1 MNGIR
6 RGNLVWGETVVVFG
20 LGILGQLAVRLS
32 ELAGASKVFG
42 IDVADS
48 RLELLPKS
56 SAVIGL
62 NPRADDVVKT
72 VEEHNHGRLADVA
85 FEVTGDPKLIP
96 AQFEVLRRQAR
107 SVVLSSPRG
116 PTSIDF
122 HDLCNFPGFA
132 IVGAHEM
139 THGAAE
145 TLENPWTHRRHF
157 ELFFDLIAAGR
168 LAASSLVRDHFSYR
182 SAVEVY
188 SNLLADRSR
197 FMAVSFDWK
206 S

>member
-1 MNGIR
+1 
-6 RGNLVWGETVVVFG
+6 
-20 LGILGQLAVRLS
+20 LG
-32 ELAGASKVFG
+32 ELAGANKVFG

-56 SAVIGL
+56 PAVMGL
-62 NPRADDVVKT
+62 NSRTDDVVNTLK
-72 VEEHNHGRLADVA
+72 EHNHGRVADVA

-96 AQFEVLRRQAR
+96 AQFEVLRRQGR
-107 SVVLSSPRG
+107 LIVLSSPRG

-132 IVGAHEM
+132 IIGAHEM
-139 THGAAE
+139 THPAAE

-157 ELFFDLIAAGR
+157 ELFFDLVAAGR
-168 LAASSLVRDHFSYR
+168 LQTSSLVRDHFSYR
-182 SAVEVY
+182 SAAEVY

-197 FMAVSFDWK
+197 FMAVTFDWG
-206 S
+206 SQ